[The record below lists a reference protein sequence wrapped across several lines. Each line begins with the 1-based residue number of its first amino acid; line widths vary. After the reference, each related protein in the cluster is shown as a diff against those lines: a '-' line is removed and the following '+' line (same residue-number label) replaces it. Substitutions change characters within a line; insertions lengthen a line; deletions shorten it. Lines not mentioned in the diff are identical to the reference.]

1 MLIERKNTAELLSAE
16 YNPRK
21 DLKPGDTEY
30 EKLKR
35 SIEQFG
41 YVEPVIWNKATGRVV
56 GGHQR
61 LKVLMDMGL
70 TEVDCVVVEMPEE
83 KEKALNV
90 ALNKISGEWD
100 KDKLAMLIADLQGAD
115 FDVSLTGFE
124 PAEIDDLFKDTLK
137 EGVKEDDFDVA
148 AELKQ
153 PTITKAGDIWTLGR
167 HRMICGDSTKAETFD
182 LLMNGIKANLVITD
196 PPYNVNYEGSAGK
209 IKNDNMADDAFYSFL
224 LAAFQNTANVM
235 ADDASIYV
243 FHADTE
249 GLNFRRAFADAGFYL
264 SDCCIWKKQSLVLGR
279 SPYQWQHE
287 PCLYGWKKNGKHQW
301 YTGRKETTIWEFDK
315 PKKNGDHPTMK
326 PIPLLAYPIMNSSM
340 SNSVVLDPFGGS
352 GSTLIA
358 CEQTDRICYTVEL
371 DEKFCDV
378 IVKRYIEQV
387 GSSDGVTV
395 QRDGLTY
402 KYSEV
407 EVQHE

>member
-1 MLIERKNTAELLSAE
+1 MLIEKKNTADLLPAD

-21 DLKPGDTEY
+21 DLKPGDAEY

-41 YVEPVIWNKATGRVV
+41 YVEPVIWNQTTGHVV

-61 LKVLMDMGL
+61 LKVLMDMGM
-70 TEVDCVVVEMPEE
+70 TEVDCVVVAMDEE
-83 KEKALNV
+83 KEKALNI
-90 ALNKISGEWD
+90 ALNKISGDWD
-100 KDKLAMLIADLQGAD
+100 KDKLALLIADLQGAD

-137 EGVKEDDFDVA
+137 DGVKDDDFDVG
-148 AELKQ
+148 AELEK
-153 PTITKAGDIWTLGR
+153 PTMTKLGDIWTLGR
-167 HRMICGDSTKAETFD
+167 HRLICGDSTKAETYD
-182 LLMNGIKANLVITD
+182 LLMGSTKANLVITD

-224 LAAFQNTANVM
+224 LDAYTQMHSAM

-264 SDCCIWKKQSLVLGR
+264 SGCCIWKKQSLVLGR

-387 GSSDGVTV
+387 GGSDEVSV
-395 QRDGLTY
+395 IRDGLSY

-407 EVQHE
+407 EVQDE